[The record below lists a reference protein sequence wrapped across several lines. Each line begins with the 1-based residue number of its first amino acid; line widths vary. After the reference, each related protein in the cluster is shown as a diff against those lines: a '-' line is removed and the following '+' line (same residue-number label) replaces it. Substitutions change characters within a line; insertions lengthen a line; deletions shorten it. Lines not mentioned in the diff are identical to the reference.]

1 MNSNNKKS
9 LLSKEKNVKNK
20 RPIKITFS
28 KAKTVKTSLTFSEI
42 TKMTKVHF
50 HVFKNR
56 QSKKYQKASIV
67 KLYERHSNEKY
78 LNEGIQFSN
87 KYYGNDKSLLLGGTQ
102 TRKRKRVDYV
112 KLNNSGFD
120 ICCSQKKLNEEN
132 HSVQS
137 RTEKIISI
145 SMSNPKKDGDKGD

>member
-9 LLSKEKNVKNK
+9 LLSEEKIVKNIQ
-20 RPIKITFS
+20 PIKITFS

-42 TKMTKVHF
+42 TKMAKVYF

-67 KLYERHSNEKY
+67 KLDERHSNEKS

-87 KYYGNDKSLLLGGTQ
+87 ILW
-102 TRKRKRVDYV
+102 
-112 KLNNSGFD
+112 
-120 ICCSQKKLNEEN
+120 
-132 HSVQS
+132 
-137 RTEKIISI
+137 
-145 SMSNPKKDGDKGD
+145 